1 MVYSLH
7 MQHNNQNE
15 PCYHN
20 DQEPLKHTDVKV
32 VDLSLTVNQLC
43 TADPELIA
51 TLASIGF
58 VEIVKPMMLATVG
71 RVMTIPKGSAMRKL
85 DLEVVKEQLRQHGYT
100 VIDQQKE
107 TSQ

>member
-1 MVYSLH
+1 MVYSLQ

-20 DQEPLKHTDVKV
+20 EQEPNERTDVKV

-43 TADPELIA
+43 TANPGLIA

-58 VEIVKPMMLATVG
+58 IEIVKPMMLATVG
-71 RVMTIPKGSAMRKL
+71 RVMTIPKGSAMRNL

-100 VIDQQKE
+100 VVDRQKE
-107 TSQ
+107 TSR